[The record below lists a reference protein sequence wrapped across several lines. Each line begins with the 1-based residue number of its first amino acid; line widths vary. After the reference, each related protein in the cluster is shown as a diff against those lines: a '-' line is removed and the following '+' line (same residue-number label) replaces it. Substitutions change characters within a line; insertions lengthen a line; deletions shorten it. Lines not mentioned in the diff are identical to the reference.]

1 RDIAASGPDLL
12 TIAPLVAV
20 ILALGVYP
28 QVVLSRLDAG
38 KPPAA
43 AADQTAFRGW
53 TTYAPLP
60 GNTP

>member
-1 RDIAASGPDLL
+1 
-12 TIAPLVAV
+12 VAV

-28 QVVLSRLDAG
+28 QVVLDRLDAG

-43 AADQTAFRGW
+43 ANQTAFRGW
-53 TTYAPLP
+53 TSYAPLP